1 MGRLHTRYAPVRH
14 SSATIAS
21 TVTVRLA
28 CIKPAA
34 SVHPEP
40 GSNSPFYLMFLNFRS
55 LVCPDFIACVLKK
68 NLRVICYIIPFFQR
82 TSRFPFNHCFSLK
95 RAAKIHPFLIRSA
108 NFLSFFLLFL
118 SSYWLSIRKNFIF
131 FFISPNISPISR
143 QTEGFRGHFRTKI
156 GLFCSNIAILSA
168 NFTFRWFKINQKVL
182 IFETK
187 NRFF

>member
-40 GSNSPFYLMFLNFRS
+40 GSNSPFYLMLFELSFFS
-55 LVCPDFIACVLKK
+55 LSRLYRLRPQK

-82 TSRFPFNHCFSLK
+82 TSRFPFYTASLSNGLQKYTLLQYARLTFYLFSL
-95 RAAKIHPFLIRSA
+95 FS
-108 NFLSFFLLFL
+108 FLL
-118 SSYWLSIRKNFIF
+118 SDY
-131 FFISPNISPISR
+131 
-143 QTEGFRGHFRTKI
+143 Q
-156 GLFCSNIAILSA
+156 
-168 NFTFRWFKINQKVL
+168 
-182 IFETK
+182 
-187 NRFF
+187 

>member
-68 NLRVICYIIPFFQR
+68 
-82 TSRFPFNHCFSLK
+82 
-95 RAAKIHPFLIRSA
+95 
-108 NFLSFFLLFL
+108 
-118 SSYWLSIRKNFIF
+118 
-131 FFISPNISPISR
+131 
-143 QTEGFRGHFRTKI
+143 
-156 GLFCSNIAILSA
+156 
-168 NFTFRWFKINQKVL
+168 
-182 IFETK
+182 IFESFATSFHSFK
-187 NRFF
+187 ELPVFPSFTVSLSNGLQKYTLL

>member
-95 RAAKIHPFLIRSA
+95 RAAKIHPFPLRSA
-108 NFLSFFLLFL
+108 NFLSFFLLFFP
-118 SSYWLSIRKNFIF
+118 SY
-131 FFISPNISPISR
+131 
-143 QTEGFRGHFRTKI
+143 
-156 GLFCSNIAILSA
+156 
-168 NFTFRWFKINQKVL
+168 
-182 IFETK
+182 
-187 NRFF
+187 